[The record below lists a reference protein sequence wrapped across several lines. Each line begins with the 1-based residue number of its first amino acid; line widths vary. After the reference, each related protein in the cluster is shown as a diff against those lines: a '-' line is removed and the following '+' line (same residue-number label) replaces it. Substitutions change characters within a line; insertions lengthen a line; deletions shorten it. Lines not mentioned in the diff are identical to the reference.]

1 MESVPTLTIFFS
13 GQPRTPLPPYL
24 SKFSMFS
31 VNLCFSV
38 FLVEIMI
45 IFELIQLCSLYPTT
59 APLRIYRLTA
69 GTCPIFW
76 YKVEVHAVDME
87 LMVNP

>member
-1 MESVPTLTIFFS
+1 MYQHSLFFF
-13 GQPRTPLPPYL
+13 QPSPGPLPPYL

-45 IFELIQLCSLYPTT
+45 IFELIQQCSLYPTT

-69 GTCPIFW
+69 GTSPIFW